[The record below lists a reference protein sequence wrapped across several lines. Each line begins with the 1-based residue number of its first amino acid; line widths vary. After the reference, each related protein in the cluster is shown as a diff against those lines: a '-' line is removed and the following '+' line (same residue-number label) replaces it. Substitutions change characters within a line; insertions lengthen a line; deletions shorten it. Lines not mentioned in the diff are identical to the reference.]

1 MEYGNTPQNRERIF
15 IVGFLEQKAFNKF
28 SFPNKTKLKKTIHS
42 CLDKIVDEK
51 YYYNNKPLYKKL
63 KNDVVKKDTIYQWRR
78 KYVRENKS
86 NKGISS
92 YQLAK
97 ELGIT
102 QKSSWFMG
110 HRIRSM
116 PLYIVASSVQ
126 SVALAS
132 ACLSIIRRWAER
144 LIEQGRIEVN
154 NKTASIGDKA
164 QITDTVKIDGRKID
178 LTRYQEEETKVI
190 ILNKQAGVIC
200 SNKDEKGRKSVFDLL
215 PKESRWVMVGRL
227 DLNTSG
233 LLLFTNNGD
242 LANKL
247 MRPSSEIDREY
258 AVRVL
263 GKVEPEDLQQLTDG
277 IELDDGF
284 AKFTRVSVGGGQGA
298 NRWYKVV
305 LKEGRK
311 REVRRLWESLG
322 FKVSRLIRIRFGEI
336 RLPDNLRA
344 NQVDTLKPGQVK
356 LLLDMVNLQK

>member
-1 MEYGNTPQNRERIF
+1 MDRLQKLIATAGYG
-15 IVGFLEQKAFNKF
+15 
-28 SFPNKTKLKKTIHS
+28 S
-42 CLDKIVDEK
+42 
-51 YYYNNKPLYKKL
+51 
-63 KNDVVKKDTIYQWRR
+63 
-78 KYVRENKS
+78 
-86 NKGISS
+86 
-92 YQLAK
+92 
-97 ELGIT
+97 
-102 QKSSWFMG
+102 
-110 HRIRSM
+110 
-116 PLYIVASSVQ
+116 
-126 SVALAS
+126 
-132 ACLSIIRRWAER
+132 RRWAER

-178 LTRYQEEETKVI
+178 LARYQEEETKVI

-200 SNKDEKGRKSVFDLL
+200 SNKDEEGRKSVFDLL

-233 LLLFTNNGD
+233 LLLFTNNGN

-247 MRPSSEIDREY
+247 MHPSSEIDREY

-263 GKVEPEDLQQLTDG
+263 GKVEQEDLRQLTDG

-284 AKFTRVSVGGGQGA
+284 AKFSRVSVGGGQGA

-322 FKVSRLIRIRFGEI
+322 F
-336 RLPDNLRA
+336 P
-344 NQVDTLKPGQVK
+344 KP
-356 LLLDMVNLQK
+356 LTIF